1 MLPFIYANLV
11 KGILFMGKKII
22 VAGGGHGGIAAAM
35 LLAQRGYDVT
45 VYERNAKTKMGYDWT
60 DIFDKKGWLA
70 VNIPLPEPNKYA
82 LKQDMTFYG
91 PAMETALTQ
100 NTDDDKKEI
109 QMERS
114 DIYKHL
120 ISYAVKAGVKF
131 EYKHNIE
138 EPIFFGNRVVG
149 IKTDKDE
156 YYADLVIDACG
167 LNSPLRQKMPAS
179 TGIQNNIIEYEQFY
193 VYRAFFN
200 KTAEVAEHEKFK
212 IIMLPNNELG
222 ISWVATEE
230 EHTDVLI
237 GRFHKFDREYAFDQ
251 IEKLRALNP
260 SIGTEI
266 LRGDD
271 FANIP
276 VRQPLGV
283 MVADGYAA
291 IGDSAFM
298 TVPVIGSGI
307 ANSLKAAKIL
317 ADAVSSDYSNSFSAE
332 TLWEYQKN
340 YYKEIGAA
348 MAPLACVK
356 LLLTRLEGH
365 ELDYIFAKGI
375 LNAEDMTIDADS
387 TSLGAMLGGMSMDD
401 IKIKLSGLMNNK
413 VVLGKVVQMGL
424 QLGKATAVTAAMP
437 QKYNRKAILK
447 WVEQYNKC
455 FKH

>member
-1 MLPFIYANLV
+1 
-11 KGILFMGKKII
+11 MGKKII

-60 DIFDKKGWLA
+60 DIFDRKGLLA
-70 VNIPLPEPNKYA
+70 IGLPIPDHSLYN
-82 LKQDMTFYG
+82 LKNDVTFYG

-109 QMERS
+109 QMERRE
-114 DIYKHL
+114 IYKYL

-131 EYKHNIE
+131 EYKHNVE

-149 IKTDKDE
+149 IKTDKGE

-167 LNSPLRQKMPAS
+167 MNSPLRQKMPSS
-179 TGIQNNIIEYEQFY
+179 TGIQNNPIEYEQFY

-200 KTAEVAEHEKFK
+200 KTAEVSDDEKFK

-230 EHTDVLI
+230 DHTDVLI
-237 GRFHKFDREYAFDQ
+237 GRFHKFDLDYAIEQ
-251 IEKLRALNP
+251 IDLMRPTNP
-260 SIGTEI
+260 SIGTDI
-266 LRGDD
+266 IRAGN

-298 TVPVIGSGI
+298 TVPIIGSGI
-307 ANSLKAAKIL
+307 ANALKAAKIL
-317 ADAVSSDYSNSFSAE
+317 ADAVSNDYSNSFSAE

-340 YYKEIGAA
+340 YYKAIGAA
-348 MAPLACVK
+348 MAPMACVK

-387 TSLGAMLGGMSMDD
+387 SSLGAMLSGMSPAD
-401 IKIKLSGLMNNK
+401 IKIKVQGLINNK
-413 VVLGKVVQMGL
+413 AILKKVVNMGL

-437 QKYNRKAILK
+437 QKYNRKAILE

>member
-1 MLPFIYANLV
+1 
-11 KGILFMGKKII
+11 MGNKII

-35 LLAQRGYDVT
+35 LLAKRGFDVT
-45 VYERNAKTKMGYDWT
+45 VYERNAPDKMGYDWT
-60 DIFDKKGWLA
+60 DIFDRKGWSA
-70 VNIPLPEPNKYA
+70 IGIPMPDESKYK

-100 NTDDDKKEI
+100 HTEEDKKEI

-114 DIYKHL
+114 EIYAHL
-120 ISYAVKAGVKF
+120 IKYAEEAGVKF
-131 EYKHNIE
+131 QYEHNIE
-138 EPIFFGNRVVG
+138 GPVFLGNRVVG
-149 IKTDKDE
+149 IKTDKGE
-156 YYADLVIDACG
+156 YLADLVIDACG
-167 LNSPLRQKMPAS
+167 LNSPVRRNMPSS
-179 TGIQNNIIEYEQFY
+179 TGIQNNPIEYEQFY

-200 KTAEVAEHEKFK
+200 KTCEVPEKDKFK
-212 IIMLPNNELG
+212 LILLPNNELG

-237 GRFHKFDREYAFDQ
+237 GRFRPFDREYAMNQ
-251 IEKLRALNP
+251 IEMLREGNP

-266 LRGDD
+266 LRADD

-283 MVADGYAA
+283 LVADGYAA
-291 IGDSAFM
+291 IGDSGFM

-317 ADAVSSDYSNSFSAE
+317 ADAISGDCTGSYSAE

-340 YYKEIGAA
+340 FYKEIGAA
-348 MAPLACVK
+348 LAPLACVK
-356 LLLTRLEGH
+356 LLLTRLQGP

-401 IKIKLSGLMNNK
+401 IKTKLSGLVNNK
-413 VVLGKVVQMGL
+413 VILAKVVKMGL
-424 QLGKATAVTAAMP
+424 QLARATAVTAAMP
-437 QKYNRKAILK
+437 TTYNRKTILR
-447 WVEQYNKC
+447 WVEEYNSC

>member
-1 MLPFIYANLV
+1 
-11 KGILFMGKKII
+11 MGNRII

-45 VYERNAKTKMGYDWT
+45 VYERNAKGKMGYDWT
-60 DIFDKKGWLA
+60 DIFDRKGWTA
-70 VNIPLPEPNKYA
+70 VGIPMPDVSKYK

-100 NTDDDKKEI
+100 HTEEDKKEI

-114 DIYKHL
+114 DIYAHL
-120 ISYAVKAGVKF
+120 IEHAEKSGVKF
-131 EYKHNIE
+131 EYEQNIE
-138 EPIFFGNRVVG
+138 GPVFFGNRVVG
-149 IKTDKDE
+149 IKTDKGE
-156 YYADLVIDACG
+156 YLADLVIDACG
-167 LNSPLRQKMPAS
+167 LNSPVRRNMPAS
-179 TGIQNNIIEYEQFY
+179 TGIQNNPIEYEQFY
-193 VYRAFFN
+193 IYRAFFN
-200 KTAEVAEHEKFK
+200 KACEVDEHEKFK
-212 IIMLPNNELG
+212 VILLPNNELG

-237 GRFHKFDREYAFDQ
+237 GRFRPFDREYAMSQ
-251 IEKLRALNP
+251 IEMLRKDNP

-266 LRGDD
+266 LRADD

-283 MVADGYAA
+283 LVADGYAA
-291 IGDSAFM
+291 IGDSGFM

-317 ADAVSSDYSNSFSAE
+317 ADAVSNDCTASYSAE
-332 TLWEYQKN
+332 TLWTYQKN
-340 YYKEIGAA
+340 FYKEIGAA
-348 MAPLACVK
+348 LAPLACVK
-356 LLLTRLEGH
+356 LLLTRLEGP

-401 IKIKLSGLMNNK
+401 IKTKLNGLVNNK
-413 VVLGKVVQMGL
+413 VILGKVVKMGL
-424 QLGKATAVTAAMP
+424 QLAKATAVTAAMP
-437 QKYNRKAILK
+437 TSYNRKTILR
-447 WVEQYNKC
+447 WVEEYNSC

>member
-1 MLPFIYANLV
+1 
-11 KGILFMGKKII
+11 MGNKII

-35 LLAQRGYDVT
+35 LLAKRGYEVT
-45 VYERNAKTKMGYDWT
+45 VYEKNAKGKMGYDWT
-60 DIFDKKGWLA
+60 DIFDKKGWTA
-70 VNIPLPEPNKYA
+70 VGIPLPDKSKYK

-100 NTDDDKKEI
+100 HTEEDKKEI

-114 DIYKHL
+114 DIYAHL
-120 ISYAVKAGVKF
+120 IEHAENAGVKF
-131 EYKHNIE
+131 EYEHNIE
-138 EPIFFGNRVVG
+138 RPVFLGNRVVG
-149 IKTDKDE
+149 IKTDKGE
-156 YYADLVIDACG
+156 FLADLVIDACG
-167 LNSPLRQKMPAS
+167 LNSPVRRAMPAS
-179 TGIQNNIIEYEQFY
+179 TGIQNNPVEYEQFY

-200 KTAEVAEHEKFK
+200 KACEVAEKDKFK
-212 IIMLPNNELG
+212 LILLPNNELG

-237 GRFHKFDREYAFDQ
+237 GRFRPFDREYAMGQ
-251 IEKLRALNP
+251 IEMLRAGNP

-266 LRGDD
+266 IRADD

-283 MVADGYAA
+283 LVADGYAA
-291 IGDSAFM
+291 IGDSGFM

-317 ADAVSSDYSNSFSAE
+317 ADAISSDCTGSYSAE
-332 TLWEYQKN
+332 TLWTYQKN
-340 YYKEIGAA
+340 FYKEIGAA
-348 MAPLACVK
+348 LAPLACIK
-356 LLLTRLEGH
+356 LLLTRLEGP

-401 IKIKLSGLMNNK
+401 IKTKLNGLVNNK
-413 VVLGKVVQMGL
+413 VILSKVVKMGL
-424 QLGKATAVTAAMP
+424 QLARATAVTAAMP
-437 QKYNRKAILK
+437 TTYNRKTILR
-447 WVEQYNKC
+447 WVEEYNSC